1 MSKKLVKSLFV
12 LGSAILLTLGAYV
25 CIIMD
30 YGTPD
35 EFSKEAWPKTEATA
49 KQATINHFK
58 KEKNIDVVITD
69 IGFSGEYATH
79 EVYLD
84 GHVSDNEQQK
94 ISATVHSDENYKVKD
109 TSQN

>member
-1 MSKKLVKSLFV
+1 MNKKLVKPLFI
-12 LGSAILLTLGAYV
+12 LGSAMLLTIGGWIYA
-25 CIIMD
+25 IMD
-30 YGTPD
+30 YGSPD

-49 KQATINHFK
+49 KQATIDYFK
-58 KEKNIDVVITD
+58 KEKNIDIVITE

-84 GHVSDNEQQK
+84 GHVSGNEQQK
-94 ISATVHSDENYKVKD
+94 ISAIVHSNENYKVKD